1 MISKRRDD
9 KGRVLQQGEWQEPSG
24 RYRYKYTD
32 SLGKR
37 KILYSWRLT
46 ESDKMPEGRRADAS
60 LREKERKV
68 QSLQMQG
75 ITGSKLTVIELVERY
90 LSLKTGV
97 KHNTLANYNF
107 VVNVLKKEEFSH
119 KKVDDV
125 KLSDAKMFLIKL
137 QRDGR
142 GYSSIHSIRGVLRP
156 AFQMAVDDDLILKNP
171 FGFELGTILVNDSQ
185 KREAV
190 SLEDETRFLEFVKN
204 DPHYN
209 RYYDAFYIL
218 FKTGLRISEFCGLTV
233 RDLDFKNEVIQI
245 DHQLQRTRDMKYE
258 IVSTKT
264 TSGTRLLPMEED
276 VKDAFLRIL
285 KNRKKTKKEPTVDG
299 YGGFL
304 FLDKNGNPMVAL
316 HWEKYMQH
324 AREKYNKE
332 HLLQLPLITPHI
344 CRHTF
349 CSMCAGAGLSP
360 KTLQMIMGHSS
371 IEFTLNVYTHLEAGN
386 IKEQFFNMAQSKQYN
401 FYSLDRAPAVVSL
414 NNDYDEEPEPN
425 FDEEADDED

>member
-46 ESDKMPEGRRADAS
+46 EADKMPEGKRADLS

-75 ITGSKLTVIELVERY
+75 ITGSNITVLELVERY

-97 KHNTLANYNF
+97 KHNTLANYKF
-107 VVNVLKKEEFSH
+107 VVNVLKKEEFAY

-125 KLSDAKMFLIKL
+125 KLSDAKIFLIKL

-171 FGFELGTILVNDSQ
+171 FGFELGTVLVNDSQ
-185 KREAV
+185 KRQAV
-190 SLEDETRFLEFVKN
+190 SPEDETKFLDFVKN

-209 RYYDAFYIL
+209 QYYDAFYIL
-218 FKTGLRISEFCGLTV
+218 FKTGLRISDDDDKIRLNQRKPCKYKGL
-233 RDLDFKNEVIQI
+233 RRFGPEKN
-245 DHQLQRTRDMKYE
+245 LQRINKFMKERPIFYKNLIQMKE
-258 IVSTKT
+258 NIRFYLRCFYCITKV
-264 TSGTRLLPMEED
+264 M
-276 VKDAFLRIL
+276 IL
-285 KNRKKTKKEPTVDG
+285 QFNSENRTE
-299 YGGFL
+299 L
-304 FLDKNGNPMVAL
+304 ARNG
-316 HWEKYMQH
+316 
-324 AREKYNKE
+324 
-332 HLLQLPLITPHI
+332 
-344 CRHTF
+344 
-349 CSMCAGAGLSP
+349 
-360 KTLQMIMGHSS
+360 
-371 IEFTLNVYTHLEAGN
+371 
-386 IKEQFFNMAQSKQYN
+386 
-401 FYSLDRAPAVVSL
+401 
-414 NNDYDEEPEPN
+414 
-425 FDEEADDED
+425 

>member
-46 ESDKMPEGRRADAS
+46 EADKMPEGKRADLS

-75 ITGSKLTVIELVERY
+75 ITGSNITVLELVERY

-97 KHNTLANYNF
+97 KHNTLANYKF
-107 VVNVLKKEEFSH
+107 VVNVLKKEEFAY

-125 KLSDAKMFLIKL
+125 KLSDAKIFLIKL

-171 FGFELGTILVNDSQ
+171 FGFELGTVLVNDSQ
-185 KREAV
+185 KRQAV
-190 SLEDETRFLEFVKN
+190 SPQDETKFLDFVKN

-209 RYYDAFYIL
+209 QYYDAFYIL
-218 FKTGLRISEFCGLTV
+218 FKTGLRISDDDDKIRLNQRKPSKYKGL
-233 RDLDFKNEVIQI
+233 RRFGPEKN
-245 DHQLQRTRDMKYE
+245 LQRINKFMKERPIFYKNFIQMKE
-258 IVSTKT
+258 NFRFYLRCFYCITK
-264 TSGTRLLPMEED
+264 
-276 VKDAFLRIL
+276 VVIL
-285 KNRKKTKKEPTVDG
+285 QFNSENRTE
-299 YGGFL
+299 L
-304 FLDKNGNPMVAL
+304 ARNG
-316 HWEKYMQH
+316 
-324 AREKYNKE
+324 
-332 HLLQLPLITPHI
+332 
-344 CRHTF
+344 
-349 CSMCAGAGLSP
+349 
-360 KTLQMIMGHSS
+360 
-371 IEFTLNVYTHLEAGN
+371 
-386 IKEQFFNMAQSKQYN
+386 
-401 FYSLDRAPAVVSL
+401 
-414 NNDYDEEPEPN
+414 
-425 FDEEADDED
+425 

>member
-46 ESDKMPEGRRADAS
+46 ESDKMPEGKRSDSS

-75 ITGSKLTVIELVERY
+75 ITGSKLTVLELVERY

-119 KKVDDV
+119 KRVDDV
-125 KLSDAKMFLIKL
+125 KLSDAKIFLIKL

-190 SLEDETRFLEFVKN
+190 SLEDEARFLEFVKN

-218 FKTGLRISEFCGLTV
+218 FKTGLRISDDDDKIRLNQRKPSKYKGL
-233 RDLDFKNEVIQI
+233 RRFGPEKN
-245 DHQLQRTRDMKYE
+245 LQRINKFMKERPIFYKNLIQMKE
-258 IVSTKT
+258 NIRFYLRCFYCITKV
-264 TSGTRLLPMEED
+264 M
-276 VKDAFLRIL
+276 IL
-285 KNRKKTKKEPTVDG
+285 QFNSENRTE
-299 YGGFL
+299 L
-304 FLDKNGNPMVAL
+304 ARNG
-316 HWEKYMQH
+316 
-324 AREKYNKE
+324 
-332 HLLQLPLITPHI
+332 
-344 CRHTF
+344 
-349 CSMCAGAGLSP
+349 
-360 KTLQMIMGHSS
+360 
-371 IEFTLNVYTHLEAGN
+371 
-386 IKEQFFNMAQSKQYN
+386 
-401 FYSLDRAPAVVSL
+401 
-414 NNDYDEEPEPN
+414 
-425 FDEEADDED
+425 

>member
-46 ESDKMPEGRRADAS
+46 ESDKMPEGKRADPS

-68 QSLQMQG
+68 QSLQIQG

-125 KLSDAKMFLIKL
+125 KLSDEKIFLIKL

-142 GYSSIHSIRGVLRP
+142 GYSSIQSIRGVLRP

-209 RYYDAFYIL
+209 RYYDAFYTL
-218 FKTGLRISEFCGLTV
+218 FIPLEDRIGIIKKV
-233 RDLDFKNEVIQI
+233 VII
-245 DHQLQRTRDMKYE
+245 
-258 IVSTKT
+258 
-264 TSGTRLLPMEED
+264 
-276 VKDAFLRIL
+276 
-285 KNRKKTKKEPTVDG
+285 
-299 YGGFL
+299 
-304 FLDKNGNPMVAL
+304 
-316 HWEKYMQH
+316 
-324 AREKYNKE
+324 
-332 HLLQLPLITPHI
+332 
-344 CRHTF
+344 
-349 CSMCAGAGLSP
+349 
-360 KTLQMIMGHSS
+360 
-371 IEFTLNVYTHLEAGN
+371 
-386 IKEQFFNMAQSKQYN
+386 
-401 FYSLDRAPAVVSL
+401 
-414 NNDYDEEPEPN
+414 
-425 FDEEADDED
+425 

>member
-125 KLSDAKMFLIKL
+125 KLSDAKIFLIKL

-190 SLEDETRFLEFVKN
+190 SLEDEARFLEFVKN

-218 FKTGLRISEFCGLTV
+218 FKTGLRISDDDDKIRLNQRKPSKYKGLS
-233 RDLDFKNEVIQI
+233 RFGPEKN
-245 DHQLQRTRDMKYE
+245 LQRINKFMKERPIFYKNLIQMKE
-258 IVSTKT
+258 NFRFYLRCFYCITK
-264 TSGTRLLPMEED
+264 
-276 VKDAFLRIL
+276 VVIL
-285 KNRKKTKKEPTVDG
+285 QFNSENRTE
-299 YGGFL
+299 L
-304 FLDKNGNPMVAL
+304 ARNG
-316 HWEKYMQH
+316 
-324 AREKYNKE
+324 
-332 HLLQLPLITPHI
+332 
-344 CRHTF
+344 
-349 CSMCAGAGLSP
+349 
-360 KTLQMIMGHSS
+360 
-371 IEFTLNVYTHLEAGN
+371 
-386 IKEQFFNMAQSKQYN
+386 
-401 FYSLDRAPAVVSL
+401 
-414 NNDYDEEPEPN
+414 
-425 FDEEADDED
+425 

>member
-46 ESDKMPEGRRADAS
+46 ESDKMPEGKRADSS

-125 KLSDAKMFLIKL
+125 KLSDAKIFLIKL

-142 GYSSIHSIRGVLRP
+142 GYSSIHSIRGVLKP
-156 AFQMAVDDDLILKNP
+156 AFQMAYTEDIIRRNP
-171 FGFELGTILVNDSQ
+171 FEFRLDIIPNNTQKRVALTPKQQEQFLEYIRNDAHFCRYLDEIKILLGT
-185 KREAV
+185 
-190 SLEDETRFLEFVKN
+190 
-204 DPHYN
+204 
-209 RYYDAFYIL
+209 
-218 FKTGLRISEFCGLTV
+218 GMRISEFCGLTIS
-233 RDLDFKNEVIQI
+233 DLDFDRRRIRV
-245 DHQLQRTRDMKYE
+245 DHQLVRTRDGKRYIE
-258 IVSTKT
+258 KTKT
-264 TSGTRLLPMEED
+264 ECGCRYIPMSDEVYES
-276 VKDAFLRIL
+276 FYNIL
-285 KNRKKTKKEPTVDG
+285 SNRKKQKKEVMIDG
-299 YGGFL
+299 YAGFIL
-304 FLDKNGNPMVAL
+304 LDKNGNPKVAMHIQKVVQRL
-316 HWEKYMQH
+316 CQ
-324 AREKYNKE
+324 KYNE
-332 HLLQLPLITPHI
+332 ENIIPLPRITPHVF
-344 CRHTF
+344 RHTF
-349 CSMCAGAGLSP
+349 CTNMANAGMDLKS
-360 KTLQMIMGHSS
+360 LQYLMGHSDAS
-371 IEFTLNVYTHLEAGN
+371 VTLNVYTHNSYEKA
-386 IKEQFFNMAQSKQYN
+386 EESMAQI
-401 FYSLDRAPAVVSL
+401 VSFSGRQT
-414 NNDYDEEPEPN
+414 EETKVRR
-425 FDEEADDED
+425 FG

>member
-1 MISKRRDD
+1 
-9 KGRVLQQGEWQEPSG
+9 
-24 RYRYKYTD
+24 
-32 SLGKR
+32 
-37 KILYSWRLT
+37 
-46 ESDKMPEGRRADAS
+46 MPEGKRTDSS

-75 ITGSKLTVIELVERY
+75 ITGSKLTVLELVERY

-107 VVNVLKKEEFSH
+107 VVNILKKEEFSH

-125 KLSDAKMFLIKL
+125 KLSDAKIFLIKL

-190 SLEDETRFLEFVKN
+190 SLEDEARFLEFVKN

-233 RDLDFKNEVIQI
+233 RDLDFKNEVIRI
-245 DHQLQRTRDMKYE
+245 DHQLQRTRDMKYVIE
-258 IVSTKT
+258 DTKT
-264 TSGTRLLPMEED
+264 SSGTRIIPMTEE
-276 VKDAFLRIL
+276 VYECFKRIVE
-285 KNRKKTKKEPTVDG
+285 NRKKPKKEPVIDG
-299 YGGFL
+299 YKGFL
-304 FLDKNGNPMVAL
+304 FLDKKDMPEVAL
-316 HWEKYMQH
+316 HWEKHFEWALAKHNRIY
-324 AREKYNKE
+324 K
-332 HLLQLPLITPHI
+332 
-344 CRHTF
+344 
-349 CSMCAGAGLSP
+349 
-360 KTLQMIMGHSS
+360 
-371 IEFTLNVYTHLEAGN
+371 
-386 IKEQFFNMAQSKQYN
+386 
-401 FYSLDRAPAVVSL
+401 
-414 NNDYDEEPEPN
+414 
-425 FDEEADDED
+425 

>member
-46 ESDKMPEGRRADAS
+46 ESDKMPEGKRADPS

-68 QSLQMQG
+68 QSLQIQG

-125 KLSDAKMFLIKL
+125 KLSDEKIFLIKL

-190 SLEDETRFLEFVKN
+190 SLEDETRFLEFVK
-204 DPHYN
+204 
-209 RYYDAFYIL
+209 A
-218 FKTGLRISEFCGLTV
+218 
-233 RDLDFKNEVIQI
+233 DLDDSMKDYGDEFVRSLQKSVKAVKESREMEGRYMLFEELLREERAEGKEEGRAEGIIEVLLSILE
-245 DHQLQRTRDMKYE
+245 DLGE
-258 IVSTKT
+258 I
-264 TSGTRLLPMEED
+264 SGELEGKIREETD
-276 VKDAFLRIL
+276 PEI
-285 KNRKKTKKEPTVDG
+285 
-299 YGGFL
+299 
-304 FLDKNGNPMVAL
+304 
-316 HWEKYMQH
+316 
-324 AREKYNKE
+324 
-332 HLLQLPLITPHI
+332 
-344 CRHTF
+344 
-349 CSMCAGAGLSP
+349 
-360 KTLQMIMGHSS
+360 
-371 IEFTLNVYTHLEAGN
+371 
-386 IKEQFFNMAQSKQYN
+386 IKEWCRIAAKCESIPDFISQM
-401 FYSLDRAPAVVSL
+401 
-414 NNDYDEEPEPN
+414 
-425 FDEEADDED
+425 

>member
-46 ESDKMPEGRRADAS
+46 EADKMPEGKRADLS

-75 ITGSKLTVIELVERY
+75 ITGSNITVLELVERY

-97 KHNTLANYNF
+97 KHNTLANYKF
-107 VVNVLKKEEFSH
+107 VVNVLKKEEFAY

-125 KLSDAKMFLIKL
+125 KLSDAKIFLIKL

-142 GYSSIHSIRGVLRP
+142 GYSSIHSIRGVVRP

-171 FGFELGTILVNDSQ
+171 FGFELGTVLVNDSQ
-185 KREAV
+185 KRQAV
-190 SLEDETRFLEFVKN
+190 SLEDEAKFLEFVKN

-209 RYYDAFYIL
+209 QYYDAFYIL

-233 RDLDFKNEVIQI
+233 KDLDFKEDIINVN
-245 DHQLQRTRDMKYE
+245 HQLQRTREMKYI

-264 TSGTRLLPMEED
+264 TSGTRLLPMESD
-276 VKDAFLRIL
+276 VKEAFLRIL
-285 KNRKKTKKEPTVDG
+285 KNRRKPKREPMVDG

-304 FLDKNGNPMVAL
+304 FLDKNGRPMVAL
-316 HWEKYMQH
+316 HWENTCNMQ
-324 AREKYNKE
+324 EKNIIVSICCNCRQ
-332 HLLQLPLITPHI
+332 LLLMYAGILIVQIWPI
-344 CRHTF
+344 Q
-349 CSMCAGAGLSP
+349 G
-360 KTLQMIMGHSS
+360 
-371 IEFTLNVYTHLEAGN
+371 
-386 IKEQFFNMAQSKQYN
+386 
-401 FYSLDRAPAVVSL
+401 
-414 NNDYDEEPEPN
+414 
-425 FDEEADDED
+425 